1 MATLYIRLIVCSKIH
16 RCLGLKREHSNRNKH
31 TTRQHIR
38 IKADLVN
45 LATQLHT
52 PYTPSIYTI
61 HALPPPHKAY
71 LGLCAVRLSSINA
84 KKSMCSRG
92 NAQRFQTLRCAIYL
106 CQTRFSA
113 NPYWLAGNRDHQGGS
128 LQIFGTMLMKTV
140 WSEERGE
147 ATKAFSTLTPSEGP
161 GVPVCSPVLAQ
172 PLFVQ

>member
-38 IKADLVN
+38 IKADLVH

-106 CQTRFSA
+106 CQT
-113 NPYWLAGNRDHQGGS
+113 
-128 LQIFGTMLMKTV
+128 GTMLMKIV
-140 WSEERGE
+140 WSEER
-147 ATKAFSTLTPSEGP
+147 LRPSP
-161 GVPVCSPVLAQ
+161 HSH
-172 PLFVQ
+172 PLKGRASQSALQC